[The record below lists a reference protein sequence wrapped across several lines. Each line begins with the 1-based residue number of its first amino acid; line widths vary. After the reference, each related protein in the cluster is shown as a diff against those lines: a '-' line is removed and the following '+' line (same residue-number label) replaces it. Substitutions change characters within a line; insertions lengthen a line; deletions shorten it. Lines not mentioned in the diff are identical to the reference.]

1 MHTWPI
7 FDVVL
12 NLTEVAKRLKS
23 SFWLNGNIKE
33 AFSGAAGE
41 CFLPQAVLRI
51 PDQCSQGYTCWWDL
65 SVAFSSEQYLNFHQ
79 QKRLTQATVSCCRFV
94 KEVPSGS
101 EPRLSLLLSAT
112 SISQKSEASNF
123 FLILCS
129 LQSLL
134 PVQCLTK
141 NKELSFS
148 VSQSSSKER
157 IFPVLKVTC
166 SDGLWIKF
174 SSFFHLLET
183 NPSNALIIYIISIHV
198 FLF

>member
-1 MHTWPI
+1 M
-7 FDVVL
+7 FDLVL

-41 CFLPQAVLRI
+41 CFLPQAVLRM

-65 SVAFSSEQYLNFHQ
+65 PVAFSSEQYLNFHQ
-79 QKRLTQATVSCCRFV
+79 HKRLTRAIVPCCRFV
-94 KEVPSGS
+94 KEVASRS
-101 EPRLSLLLSAT
+101 EHWLSLLLSAT

-123 FLILCS
+123 FILCS

-134 PVQCLTK
+134 PAQCLTK
-141 NKELSFS
+141 NKELKLFT

-157 IFPVLKVTC
+157 IFPVLKVN
-166 SDGLWIKF
+166 LWR
-174 SSFFHLLET
+174 SL
-183 NPSNALIIYIISIHV
+183 N
-198 FLF
+198 